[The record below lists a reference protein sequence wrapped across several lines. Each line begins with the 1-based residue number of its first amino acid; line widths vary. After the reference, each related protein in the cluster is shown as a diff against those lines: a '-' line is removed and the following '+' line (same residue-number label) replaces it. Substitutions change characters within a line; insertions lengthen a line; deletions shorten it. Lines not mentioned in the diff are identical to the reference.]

1 MMKTTSKVLLAGAVA
16 ALVVAISAAPSEAGR
31 AKKKMAAATP
41 ACQPLTYCA
50 TNCANGW
57 CTVYQCG
64 FDGKYYQSILPPV
77 CAQGLCVN
85 VQRKC

>member
-1 MMKTTSKVLLAGAVA
+1 MMKTTSKFLLAGAFA

-31 AKKKMAAATP
+31 AKRTAAATP

-85 VQRKC
+85 VQKKC